1 MWLVSTYAIGERA
14 IEAQW
19 PEGERLLYPTPDL
32 EPTRT
37 RLCKFYKRVTQ
48 QRKNSAPKFLDQ
60 VGKNWKV
67 REKLV
72 QMSLEDVRKAFAP
85 RQCGILICRVTQQHT
100 LDRKHPKCIRNWLRE
115 REKAVNKIK
124 QCGKERRKE
133 EASKAASSGAMGVYL
148 VLCISDLE
156 SDAII

>member
-1 MWLVSTYAIGERA
+1 M
-14 IEAQW
+14 
-19 PEGERLLYPTPDL
+19 
-32 EPTRT
+32 
-37 RLCKFYKRVTQ
+37 
-48 QRKNSAPKFLDQ
+48 
-60 VGKNWKV
+60 NWKA

-72 QMSLEDVRKAFAP
+72 QMRLEDIRKAFAS
-85 RQCGILICRVTQQHT
+85 RQCGILICRVTQQLM

-115 REKAVNKIK
+115 REKAVNKLK

-133 EASKAASSGAMGVYL
+133 EASRPASAGAMGVYL